1 MKVGENNLEVCKLE
15 FASPGRGLQTVC
27 FLELPPLAS
36 DSSLAFH
43 AAYTEWVPT
52 SKDYARSRTA
62 RGYHVPFYSSTVHT
76 IGLLLDY
83 YKKSEESHHPRR
95 YAMIISVPRLLSAI
109 QTDVRNVPWA
119 DWGPSS
125 THVFETTSSRPLGP
139 LWITELSPEAPLVVR
154 RYNIRRTRRTQS
166 MTGDASSL
174 QTPAP
179 VITSTEVFGD
189 HRETD
194 QVETHLPYRDVRR
207 RQVDFR
213 HFVDMTADREW
224 VIEIA
229 KASVRGF
236 CVYIIGPVLWEP
248 NHAL

>member
-1 MKVGENNLEVCKLE
+1 MRVGENNLEVCKLE
-15 FASPGRGLQTVC
+15 FASPGWGLQTVC

-36 DSSLAFH
+36 DSSIALH

-76 IGLLLDY
+76 IGLLLGY
-83 YKKSEESHHPRR
+83 YKKSEESQHPRR
-95 YAMIISVPRLLSAI
+95 YASAMVISVPRLLSAI

-125 THVFETTSSRPLGP
+125 THVFETKWSRPLGP
-139 LWITELSPEAPLVVR
+139 LWIAELSPEAPLVVR
-154 RYNIRRTRRTQS
+154 RYNIRRTRCAQS

-194 QVETHLPYRDVRR
+194 QVETHLPYRDVGT

-213 HFVDMTADREW
+213 HFVHTTADREW
-224 VIEIA
+224 VIGIA
-229 KASVRGF
+229 EASVRGF
-236 CVYIIGPVLWEP
+236 VYT
-248 NHAL
+248 